1 MAHESSSLSNKK
13 LRKILSSRDPRL
25 TEREKFIDEKISD
38 GETLKRSRSSEQ
50 FQQTLGT
57 ISRLANRNKI

>member
-1 MAHESSSLSNKK
+1 MAHDSSSLSDKK
-13 LRKILSSRDPRL
+13 LWKILSSRDPRL

-38 GETLKRSRSSEQ
+38 GETLRRSRSSEQ

-57 ISRLANRNKI
+57 ISRLATRNKI

>member
-1 MAHESSSLSNKK
+1 MAHDSSSLSDKK

-38 GETLKRSRSSEQ
+38 GETLRRSRSSEQ

-57 ISRLANRNKI
+57 ISRLATRNKI